1 MNKIFILLAIV
12 FALFLQSCRS
22 TRQVQPTPE
31 VPVVRAIPPGQ
42 TADEIILQSIQQR
55 SNFDW
60 FSANFSGN
68 VNLGGSR
75 NNFGGQI
82 RIENGQRIWITVT
95 AVGGFFEVAR
105 LKITQDSV
113 FFHNRLERTATIRDF
128 GFFREMTGL
137 DFTFDMLQDILVG
150 NYFLGDPNGEFTY
163 EFFEGNFLFVDER
176 NLGNLSFDFILSDAH
191 YKFLSLTIRD
201 RENRSVDIHYD
212 NYGVFNDYLFPQ
224 SLHIRMTEPEQFE
237 AVLHY
242 QRVQINVPQN
252 MPFSIPASARRL

>member
-1 MNKIFILLAIV
+1 MNKIFIILLAVV
-12 FALFLQSCRS
+12 FALFLQSCRT
-22 TRQVQPTPE
+22 TRDVQPPLVTPA
-31 VPVVRAIPPGQ
+31 PPIGIPQ

-82 RIENGQRIWITVT
+82 RIENGQQIWITVT

-105 LKITQDSV
+105 LKITRDSV
-113 FFHNRLERTATIRDF
+113 FLHNRLERTATIRDF
-128 GFFREMTGL
+128 SFFREMIGV

-150 NYFLGDPNGEFTY
+150 NHFLGEPNGEYTVD
-163 EFFEGNFLFVDER
+163 FFEGDFLFVDER
-176 NLGNLSFDFILSDAH
+176 NFGNLSFDFILSSLH
-191 YKFLSLTIRD
+191 YRFLSLTIRD
-201 RENRSVDIHYD
+201 RENRSVDIRYD
-212 NYGVFNDYLFPQ
+212 NYGAFGGYLFPQ
-224 SLHIRMTEPEQFE
+224 SLHIRTVEPMFE

-242 QRVQINVPQN
+242 QRIQLNVPQN
-252 MPFSIPASARRL
+252 MPFSIPASARRI

>member
-1 MNKIFILLAIV
+1 MNRITLLLAIV
-12 FALFLQSCRS
+12 FALFLHSCRT
-22 TRQVQPTPE
+22 TRPVQPEPTI
-31 VPVVRAIPPGQ
+31 VPPTGQLQ
-42 TADEIILQSIQQR
+42 TANEIILQSIQQR

-113 FFHNRLERTATIRDF
+113 FLHNRLERTATIRDF
-128 GFFREMTGL
+128 SFFREMIGV

-150 NYFLGDPNGEFTY
+150 NYFLPEQIEHTLESYN
-163 EFFEGNFLFVDER
+163 GNFLFTDER
-176 NLGNLSFDFILSDAH
+176 MLGNIAFDFILSSVH
-191 YKFLSLTIRD
+191 HKFLSLTVRD
-201 RENRSVDIHYD
+201 RGNHSVNIRYD
-212 NYGVFNDYLFPQ
+212 NYGVFNSYLFPQ
-224 SLHIRMTEPEQFE
+224 NLHIRMTEPMFE

-242 QRVQINVPQN
+242 QRIQLNVPQN
-252 MPFSIPASARRL
+252 MPFSVPASAQRI